1 MHDEMSR
8 RVLIIGSPLAGQNFL
23 HGVKDDVQNV
33 YRYVTSS
40 TGGAHTD
47 QEIRYLP
54 NPSVANVQ
62 KLLNSVGEAE
72 LFTVYFSGHGGRSA
86 NRDYVWLNEKEAF
99 PVTSFLTKAKRHIIL
114 TDSCRTPIDLREM
127 GDVISGIGFHFPTDN
142 ADQARRLHLGYL
154 KNAAQ
159 GDVFIF
165 STAENQPAM
174 DSEMG
179 GQYTNSFMTALHN
192 WSYTQY
198 EKVASVHQIFQRS
211 RTLMREYKSQQVPKL
226 QYNKDAGIVH
236 LPLAINVHAHSN
248 AARSRSQIGYISDY
262 IV

>member
-1 MHDEMSR
+1 M
-8 RVLIIGSPLAGQNFL
+8 IIGSPLAGQNFL
-23 HGVKDDVQNV
+23 HGVKEDVQNV

-40 TGGAHTD
+40 VGGAYTEP
-47 QEIRYLP
+47 EIRYLQ
-54 NPSVANVQ
+54 NPSVASVQ
-62 KLLNSVGEAE
+62 KLLNSVGEAD
-72 LFTVYFSGHGGRSA
+72 LFTVYFSGHGGRAA
-86 NRDYVWLNEKEAF
+86 NQDYVWVNEEEFF

-142 ADQARRLHLGYL
+142 ADQARRLHFGYL
-154 KNAAQ
+154 RNAAQ

-165 STAENQPAM
+165 STAENQPAL

-211 RTLMREYKSQQVPKL
+211 RGLMRGCKSPQVPEL
-226 QYNKDAGIVH
+226 QYNKDARIIH
-236 LPLAINVHAHSN
+236 MPLAINVHAHAN
-248 AARSRSQIGYISDY
+248 ATKSRSQIGYISDY
-262 IV
+262 FA